1 MYKSGTSQETDKC
14 KFKKADVAVDITGCK
29 YVSQKAKD
37 EKNMLAQIGTSPIS
51 ICVHATIWQ
60 TYTSGVIT
68 TASDCGTQ
76 LDHCVQ
82 VAGYNSAGSPPYWIV
97 RNSWGTS
104 WGNAGYIWVEAGHNI
119 CGIATDATVTS
130 PGCFDPKTTK
140 GYKDCSTYN

>member
-1 MYKSGTSQETDKC
+1 MP
-14 KFKKADVAVDITGCK
+14 
-29 YVSQKAKD
+29 SQKPEEHFWWAD
-37 EKNMLAQIGTSPIS
+37 LTLFFLLFLLGR
-51 ICVHATIWQ
+51 
-60 TYTSGVIT
+60 
-68 TASDCGTQ
+68 
-76 LDHCVQ
+76 
-82 VAGYNSAGSPPYWIV
+82 IV

>member
-1 MYKSGTSQETDKC
+1 MNTAKGIEFEKDYVYKSGTSQETGKC

-37 EKNMLAQIGTSPIS
+37 EKNMLAQIGKSPIS
-51 ICVHATIWQ
+51 ICVDATIWQ

-82 VAGYNSAGSPPYWIV
+82 IAGYNAAGSPPYWPV
-97 RNSWGTS
+97 SHCRLK
-104 WGNAGYIWVEAGHNI
+104 
-119 CGIATDATVTS
+119 
-130 PGCFDPKTTK
+130 P
-140 GYKDCSTYN
+140 